1 MRVSFGSLRRIFLP
15 LLALAARP
23 ALAQNLLVNPG
34 FDRDLGGWTA
44 ATTIFPDPNPFPGY
58 VEASLGWA
66 ANDASA
72 SAASGGV
79 ALHAKANTFSAARAA
94 LTQCAPALEGMLIS
108 FGAKVLTVRQYAT
121 AQAAATVSFFSSADC
136 SGTASGSATTSQP
149 FVIPGGPVE
158 TNSGGLWLPVTSQ
171 AVASAGARSVLFEIG
186 VSATGTSFY
195 GLSYVDAVADDAVL
209 TAAPA
214 TLTTS
219 LLPSAGWVHGAA
231 GAYWRTG
238 LTLVN
243 PGAADAPVT
252 LKFLPHDAD
261 ASAARDFSFVV
272 QAGVTL
278 PGVETNLKAN
288 FEENYGAI
296 LMTSS
301 SPSVFLE
308 SETSTYVPGGGTVGQ
323 ALPALGPADFVGATP
338 KTLAPIREN
347 AAFRTNLV
355 LANATEAPLV
365 AHVALFDADGTLLG
379 SRDVDLPP
387 LGMTQLNR
395 VAAALGALTLDL
407 GRIAISTLTP
417 GGLVAAYASVIDNAT
432 NDPRMLLPR
441 DTPGGPSAANLLVNP
456 GFDRDLSGWDLRTY
470 VDWGDP
476 GASAAWVATDAL
488 SGNSGSVRFRLKAY
502 GPSVNRVFLSQCVAA
517 VPGRGYTGGGLL
529 RTDSQIQFG
538 VIARLELYSSA
549 GCAGNP
555 VAVADGYS
563 LSPALHGPHDSQGR
577 WLPVSASAVAG
588 AGVQSLRF
596 SAGIDAFTGSY
607 DPFSSFDGLFDDAFL
622 FEKTDPAAAWILP
635 SSAKVSGAA
644 GSSWTTTLTLANA
657 GADDA
662 LVTLRFLGHDG
673 GGRSFDE
680 ESLTV
685 RTGTVVDLPDVLGTL
700 FWRIQDFGAIRI
712 ATSSESVAVQS
723 ETSTPSSS
731 GTVGQALPAFGPA
744 DFAGVAPKTLA
755 PIRENAAFRTNLVLA
770 NATEAPL
777 VAHVALFDADG
788 TLLGSRDVDLPPLGM
803 TQLNRVAAALGALT
817 LDLGRIAIS
826 TLTPGGLVAAYA
838 SVIDN
843 ATNDPRMLLPR

>member
-1 MRVSFGSLRRIFLP
+1 MRFRRPSLRRFFLL
-15 LLALAARP
+15 LLALATAP

-34 FDRDLGGWTA
+34 FDRDLGGWTPR
-44 ATTIFPDPNPFPGY
+44 TDVGSDVIGG
-58 VEASLGWA
+58 EASVVWDAQDA
-66 ANDASA
+66 AGNAASGSVA
-72 SAASGGV
+72 LRAKPDSRSTTAAAGQCVAIPSHQVLVTFGARFLTRSERLSVVTTTLRFFAAPGCSGAALSDVRAPSLPSSITTGSNSGGAWVSAASE
-79 ALHAKANTFSAARAA
+79 ALS
-94 LTQCAPALEGMLIS
+94 PP
-108 FGAKVLTVRQYAT
+108 
-121 AQAAATVSFFSSADC
+121 
-136 SGTASGSATTSQP
+136 GSAS
-149 FVIPGGPVE
+149 VLLE
-158 TNSGGLWLPVTSQ
+158 LSAEGLWT
-171 AVASAGARSVLFEIG
+171 
-186 VSATGTSFY
+186 
-195 GLSYVDAVADDAVL
+195 LSYGIGWVDVVADDAFL
-209 TAAPA
+209 TLAAIA
-214 TLTTS
+214 TTTWI
-219 LLPSAGWVHGAA
+219 LPSAAWVHGAA
-231 GAYWRTG
+231 GSYWSTQF
-238 LTLVN
+238 TLCN
-243 PGAADAPVT
+243 PGTTDAAVT
-252 LKFLPHDAD
+252 LKWLGHDAD
-261 ASAARDFSFVV
+261 GRGGREFTYVV
-272 QAGVTL
+272 RAGQTL
-278 PGVETNLKAN
+278 ALDKLTWEINHPED
-288 FEENYGAI
+288 YGAI

-365 AHVALFDADGTLLG
+365 AHVALFAADGTPIG
-379 SRDVDLPP
+379 TRDVDLPP

-476 GASAAWVATDAL
+476 GASAAWVAMDAL

-502 GPSVNRVFLSQCVAA
+502 GPSLNRVFLSQCVAA

-563 LSPALHGPHDSQGR
+563 LMGWPPTRIDSQGR

-607 DPFSSFDGLFDDAFL
+607 YSSSSFDGLFDDAFL

-673 GGRSFDE
+673 GGRSGDE
-680 ESLTV
+680 KSLTV
-685 RTGTVVDLPDVLGTL
+685 RAGTVVDLPDVLGTL

-744 DFAGVAPKTLA
+744 DFAGAAPKTLA

-803 TQLNRVAAALGALT
+803 TQLNRVAQALGAPT
-817 LDLGRIAIS
+817 LDAGRIAVS
-826 TLTPGGLVAAYA
+826 TPTPGGLVAAYA